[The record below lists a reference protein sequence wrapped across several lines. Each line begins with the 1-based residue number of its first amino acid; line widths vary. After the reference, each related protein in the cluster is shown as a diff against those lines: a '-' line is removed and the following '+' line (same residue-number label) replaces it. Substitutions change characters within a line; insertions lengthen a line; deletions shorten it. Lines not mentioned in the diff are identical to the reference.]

1 MILSNRLEKHA
12 LQKDIFLKCSLG
24 SKKEGGGVG
33 CVKASFAIL
42 ETINHIL
49 EWVCKIF
56 GCFSTFVKPFKQ
68 FGLMVLIQ
76 IVHSTWNQREVVAM
90 NL

>member
-1 MILSNRLEKHA
+1 MHHKRIFFSNAVWVPRR
-12 LQKDIFLKCSLG
+12 
-24 SKKEGGGVG
+24 GGVG
-33 CVKASFAIL
+33 CVEASFAIL
-42 ETINHIL
+42 ETITSLNECVKYL
-49 EWVCKIF
+49 VV
-56 GCFSTFVKPFKQ
+56 FSTFVKPFKQ